1 MSAYRKG
8 TTYKAAGHDLITLLT
23 QAKEIEMET
32 IYNKLAKHLDN
43 LPGGYPTTESGVE
56 LRILK
61 RLFTAPEAELAITL
75 SIKPETVAAIAERT
89 DQESSTLSVSLE
101 EMAKKGLI
109 FRSYK
114 DETVL
119 YSAAMFV
126 IGIWE
131 YHVNDLDA
139 ELVKDVNEYLPHI
152 MKDVWSETNTKHLRV
167 IPISESISQDI
178 KIASYED
185 AETLIKAQ
193 SKITV
198 QPCICRKEHEVLGEP
213 CKYPLDVCFAFGAA
227 AYFYE
232 ENKLGRSVTIE
243 EALEILEVGKKAGL
257 VIQPGNAQRSAN
269 ICMCCGCCCQMLK
282 NLKNFESPAEEVH
295 SNYFAKVTEDECIG
309 CGECVERC
317 HMDAITMDDRAQINL
332 NRCIGCGICIP
343 ECPTEAIQLIAKE
356 KSEKYVPAK
365 FTFQAYMRMAKE
377 RGKI

>member
-1 MSAYRKG
+1 
-8 TTYKAAGHDLITLLT
+8 
-23 QAKEIEMET
+23 MET